1 MKCTVNK
8 NDIIDILS
16 RVQGLTGRRSNLTI
30 TENILIRATD
40 TGISLIATDLETGF
54 EGAYPATIEKGGTI
68 AINARKFYEIV
79 REFPSDEIRL
89 NEVENRWI
97 EISNQT
103 VQYHIMG
110 MNPEDFPDS
119 PQFDTFDGIA
129 IDSAALKKMIEKTVM
144 IGGASDDK
152 RAHINGIYFEN
163 VAADPGASS
172 IRMVSTDGSRLSTVD
187 HTCETQIDL
196 KTGEGLIIP
205 KKGLNEVNKF
215 LDVEGSVN
223 IGFKDNHFVV
233 KKDAETIIIRLLDG
247 EFPKYKD
254 IIAKKEGH
262 AVVLPKQPFTM
273 MLKRMSILTSEN
285 YKGAIFKFDQN
296 QLEITATN
304 PDIGE
309 SKENMSIDY
318 AGEAIEVAFNP
329 KFFIETL
336 NVIDD
341 ETVVINLIDEEKP
354 CLLAAEKDE
363 RFLSVIMPMRI

>member
-8 NDIIDILS
+8 NDVIDILS

-30 TENILIRATD
+30 TENVLIRAAD
-40 TGISLIATDLETGF
+40 KGITLIATDLETGF
-54 EGAYPATIEKGGTI
+54 EGTYPATIRKGGTI

-79 REFPSDEIRL
+79 REFPSDDIRL

-97 EISNQT
+97 EIGNKT

-119 PQFDTFDGIA
+119 PHFEDVAGIE
-129 IDSAALKKMIEKTVM
+129 IESAALKKMIEKTVM

-163 VAADPGASS
+163 VTSDAGAF

-187 HTCETQIDL
+187 QPCDTPIDL
-196 KTGEGLIIP
+196 KPGTGLIIP

-215 LDVEGSVN
+215 LDVEGTVT

-233 KKDAETIIIRLLDG
+233 KKATETIIIRLLDG
-247 EFPKYKD
+247 EFPKYQD

-262 AVVLPKQPFTM
+262 TIALEKDAFTM

-309 SKENMSIDY
+309 SKENMPIDFL
-318 AGEAIEVAFNP
+318 GDAIEVAFNP

-336 NVIDD
+336 NVIEDD
-341 ETVVINLIDEEKP
+341 KVVVDLIDEEKP
-354 CLLAAEKDE
+354 CLLTGETDAH
-363 RFLSVIMPMRI
+363 FLSVIMPMRI